1 MGTHQ
6 KRQWRDNDTI
16 DHSIGW
22 QGQIRMQI
30 NDKTPWDSHDFKVKM
45 LDWSATRGSRLAY
58 SCRRCGRVFCR
69 FSIAN
74 QEAWAVD
81 GEGRALETLVSK
93 RWLSEQCPPLTNLQ
107 DDEDR
112 KRLREPMQ

>member
-1 MGTHQ
+1 MGA
-6 KRQWRDNDTI
+6 RQRGRRQDDQTI
-16 DHSIGW
+16 DHATGS
-22 QGQIRMQI
+22 QGQIRMQV
-30 NDKTPWDSHDFKVKM
+30 NEKTPWDSHYFKVKM

-81 GEGRALETLVSK
+81 GEGRALETLVSR
-93 RWLSEQCPPLTNLQ
+93 RWLSEQCPHLTSIH